1 VVASSFLSFFEG
13 EGVGKIARQSSVPF
27 LGTLASFFL
36 VIRVHT
42 FVGEVGNRVL
52 QTSEFPALNLQE
64 VVFVWGT

>member
-1 VVASSFLSFFEG
+1 MARFFPSSFEG
-13 EGVGKIARQSSVPF
+13 EGAGKITRRVSVPF
-27 LGTLASFFL
+27 LETFVSFFL
-36 VIRVHT
+36 VICVHS